1 MSRSTAEDRARA
13 KALDYFKKRGTLA
26 PIGEVR
32 ARVAAALEAFEAVVE
47 PVDAATAA
55 QRAWEGEWSVH
66 EIVDHLLETY
76 RPGLDELWCLLAGR
90 RPPEPPI
97 PARLQSK
104 APLLR
109 PWPWLVRELKTLHRD
124 VLATLDGL
132 PPSFATDATAPL
144 VMVVNVEDEGRMWA
158 YDWVEELDWKT
169 YTVVS
174 FRLHAIDHMKQ
185 AQKVLATIGPGSAAA
200 GDPRTSSTRP
210 SAA

>member
-1 MSRSTAEDRARA
+1 MSQSTAEDRARA

-26 PIGEVR
+26 PIDEVR
-32 ARVAAALEAFEAVVE
+32 ARVASALEAFEAVVE
-47 PVDAATAA
+47 PVDARTAA
-55 QRAWEGEWSVH
+55 RRPAEGEWSVH
-66 EIVDHLLETY
+66 EVADHLLETY

-124 VLATLDGL
+124 VLATLDGVAAD
-132 PPSFATDATAPL
+132 FTTDATAPI
-144 VMVVNVEDEGRMWA
+144 VMVVNVEDEGRTWA

-169 YTVVS
+169 YAVVS

-185 AQKVLATIGPGSAAA
+185 AQKALTAIGQESAAVS
-200 GDPRTSSTRP
+200 GRN
-210 SAA
+210 

>member
-1 MSRSTAEDRARA
+1 MSPSTAEAAARA
-13 KALDYFKKRGTLA
+13 KALDYFRKRGTLA
-26 PIGEVR
+26 PIGEIR
-32 ARVAAALEAFEAVVE
+32 TRVAAALQAFEEVVE
-47 PVDAATAA
+47 TIDAGTAA

-66 EIVDHLLETY
+66 EIADHLLETY
-76 RPGLDELWCLLAGR
+76 RPGLDELWCLLGGR
-90 RPPEPPI
+90 RPPDPPI

-124 VLATLDGL
+124 VLTTLDGL
-132 PPSFATDATAPL
+132 PANFATDATAAL
-144 VMVVNVEDEGRMWA
+144 VMVVNIEDDGRTRQ

-185 AQKVLATIGPGSAAA
+185 AQKVLAATGA
-200 GDPRTSSTRP
+200 GGARG
-210 SAA
+210 